1 MSPTTRRQILRGL
14 GATALAVPLLS
25 GMSACSKTE
34 GGGKNSAEGK
44 GKRLKVAIG
53 NEPPY
58 TKLNPDGT
66 VTGAEPDVLQAV
78 LSKLGY
84 GEIEGVQVDYDGMI
98 AGLNSGRWDVIAAGL
113 FMNQSRCPAIHY
125 TSPVIVSTESFA
137 VLPGN
142 PKNILSVADIKADP
156 SLKVGAI
163 AGGFHEG
170 FIKAGGV
177 PTDQIVQVRDTVSG
191 VEALKT
197 DRVDAFT
204 LSTLSLNDYKEK
216 QGGFD
221 ITEPIPDAPK
231 SGSGAA
237 FREDDKDLWEAYN
250 QAVEEFKTTQE
261 FADILTKWG
270 FDPDAPQGVTVEELC
285 ASAG

>member
-1 MSPTTRRQILRGL
+1 MPPASRRQVLRGL
-14 GATALAVPLLS
+14 GAAALSVPLLS
-25 GMSACSKTE
+25 GLSACSKTD
-34 GGGKNSAEGK
+34 GGGKNSSQGN

-78 LSKLGY
+78 LTKLGY

-113 FMNQSRCPAIHY
+113 FMNVSRCGSIHY

-142 PKNILSVADIKADP
+142 PKNILSVADLKANP
-156 SLKVGAI
+156 SLKVAAI

-177 PTDQIVQVRDTVSG
+177 PDDQIVQVKDTVSG
-191 VEALKT
+191 VDALKA
-197 DRVDAFT
+197 DRVDAFC
-204 LSTLSLNDYKEK
+204 LSQLSLNDYKK
-216 QGGFD
+216 TQSGFD
-221 ITEPIPDAPK
+221 VTAPIPDAPK

-237 FREDDKDLWEAYN
+237 FREEDKDLWGAYET
-250 QAVEEFKTTQE
+250 AVEEFKKTQE
-261 FADILTKWG
+261 FADILNKWG
-270 FDPDAPQGVTVEELC
+270 FDAEAPQGVTVEELC
-285 ASAG
+285 TSAG